1 MLAEFLFKL
10 FASDPAD
17 FLLNQLI
24 TGSGRQKIRRR
35 ENWAA
40 SLFYFLCA
48 GPCFNNHTVLNKDLN
63 AVVVLLFDFSLK
75 EK

>member
-24 TGSGRQKIRRR
+24 TGSGRRKIGGR
-35 ENWAA
+35 EDWAA
-40 SLFYFLCA
+40 SLFYFLWTD
-48 GPCFNNHTVLNKDLN
+48 PCFNNHTVLNKYLN
-63 AVVVLLFDFSLK
+63 AAFVVLLFD
-75 EK
+75 